1 MRKPGPPREIP
12 PPLELECLKALWTLR
27 EGNVRQ
33 VMVEL
38 SSRRS
43 LAYTTVMTILE
54 RLARKGAVERRKI
67 GRSFVYV
74 PVLSRETMLRL
85 AVKDLVDSLFSGS
98 EDDLISY
105 LRTRET
111 APARVS
117 GSPVAGALDT
127 ALL

>member
-33 VMVEL
+33 VMAAL
-38 SSRRS
+38 SPRRS

-74 PVLSRETMLRL
+74 PVLSRETLLRL

-98 EDDLISY
+98 EDDLISF
-105 LRTRET
+105 LRTREAT
-111 APARVS
+111 PMRVS
-117 GSPVAGALDT
+117 GGPAAGALDT